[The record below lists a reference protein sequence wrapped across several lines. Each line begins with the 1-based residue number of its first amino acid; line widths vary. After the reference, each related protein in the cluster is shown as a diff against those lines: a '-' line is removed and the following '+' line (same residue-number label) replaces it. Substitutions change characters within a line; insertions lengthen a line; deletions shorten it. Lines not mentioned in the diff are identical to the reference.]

1 MKITPAVFEA
11 YLKCPTKCWLRATG
25 EAASGNTYAEW
36 VQAQNASYRETGTAR
51 LIAASPHDEVALS
64 PDMESVKTATWRLA
78 SSLAVQAEMDPCA
91 LESELHAVERV
102 PSGGRGKAAQFIP
115 IRFVFTNKLGKD
127 DKLLLALDAVAL
139 SKALKREV
147 SLGKIIHGDNHATLK
162 VKTSALAGEV
172 RKRLEQI
179 TSLFAR
185 ATPPDLVLNRHCAEC
200 EFQTR
205 CRKIAVEK
213 DDLSLLGG
221 MSEMERNRH
230 RSKGIFTVT
239 QLSYTFR
246 PRRTPKRAKNPAKP
260 RYLALQALAIRE
272 NTVYIHGTPILPQ
285 SKTQVYLD
293 IEGLPDRDF
302 HYLIGTLVVSDGQ
315 ETFHSFWAD
324 TQADEAIIFAQF
336 ADTISQLEN
345 FRVFHFGDYDTA
357 ALKRMKPHLSESH
370 QKLLDLIL
378 GQCTNVLSA
387 LYPHVYFPTY
397 SNSLK
402 DIGGLVAADCST
414 REATG
419 LHSMIWRTEWE
430 AQHELDLKAKLI
442 EYNRTDCLALKKLK
456 EFILSN
462 TASATS
468 SEETGAKVKYTDD
481 IQKARPRW
489 RMFAPKDYALED
501 LRHINK
507 CGYFDYQRE
516 KVFVKT
522 HKHFREIGDRG
533 HKRKCRSLRPNK
545 IVDLVR
551 KQCPACKSKNLQPT
565 TFRGRYSLN
574 LKFTRSGVKRAV
586 TCIRCW
592 TYICAGCGGNVTA
605 RPQFSTQQIYE
616 HDLMSWFVYFNVISG
631 LNMLKARKC
640 LEDILG
646 LRVDNGQIYRFKQ
659 YISAGYSSLDNELL
673 GAIVKSPVIHID
685 ETTVNLRDQTGYVWV
700 VTTMDMVHF
709 FYRPTRE
716 ASFLTEMF
724 GAFSGILISDF
735 FTGYDSVPCP
745 QQKCLVH
752 LVRELDDDLV
762 HNPFNDQF
770 KVLAQGFGSL
780 LRPIIETIERYGL
793 KRRHLAKHKREVDR
807 FLRTMEGLKPD
818 SELVEKYRNRF
829 VKYWPKMFT
838 FLDFDGVPWNN
849 NNAEHAIK
857 RFAKY
862 RRNAD
867 GCYTER
873 SLKEYLVLAS
883 VLETCEFNKVNVL
896 KFLLSKETTLEGL
909 LRMAGRERH
918 ARTSHTP
925 SVPTQADPESGD
937 QH

>member
-1 MKITPAVFEA
+1 MAFAWT
-11 YLKCPTKCWLRATG
+11 
-25 EAASGNTYAEW
+25 
-36 VQAQNASYRETGTAR
+36 TAR
-51 LIAASPHDEVALS
+51 
-64 PDMESVKTATWRLA
+64 
-78 SSLAVQAEMDPCA
+78 
-91 LESELHAVERV
+91 
-102 PSGGRGKAAQFIP
+102 
-115 IRFVFTNKLGKD
+115 
-127 DKLLLALDAVAL
+127 
-139 SKALKREV
+139 
-147 SLGKIIHGDNHATLK
+147 
-162 VKTSALAGEV
+162 
-172 RKRLEQI
+172 
-179 TSLFAR
+179 
-185 ATPPDLVLNRHCAEC
+185 
-200 EFQTR
+200 
-205 CRKIAVEK
+205 
-213 DDLSLLGG
+213 
-221 MSEMERNRH
+221 
-230 RSKGIFTVT
+230 FTV
-239 QLSYTFR
+239 LS
-246 PRRTPKRAKNPAKP
+246 
-260 RYLALQALAIRE
+260 
-272 NTVYIHGTPILPQ
+272 
-285 SKTQVYLD
+285 SK
-293 IEGLPDRDF
+293 
-302 HYLIGTLVVSDGQ
+302 
-315 ETFHSFWAD
+315 
-324 TQADEAIIFAQF
+324 
-336 ADTISQLEN
+336 
-345 FRVFHFGDYDTA
+345 
-357 ALKRMKPHLSESH
+357 
-370 QKLLDLIL
+370 
-378 GQCTNVLSA
+378 
-387 LYPHVYFPTY
+387 
-397 SNSLK
+397 
-402 DIGGLVAADCST
+402 
-414 REATG
+414 
-419 LHSMIWRTEWE
+419 
-430 AQHELDLKAKLI
+430 
-442 EYNRTDCLALKKLK
+442 
-456 EFILSN
+456 
-462 TASATS
+462 
-468 SEETGAKVKYTDD
+468 
-481 IQKARPRW
+481 
-489 RMFAPKDYALED
+489 
-501 LRHINK
+501 
-507 CGYFDYQRE
+507 
-516 KVFVKT
+516 
-522 HKHFREIGDRG
+522 
-533 HKRKCRSLRPNK
+533 
-545 IVDLVR
+545 
-551 KQCPACKSKNLQPT
+551 
-565 TFRGRYSLN
+565 
-574 LKFTRSGVKRAV
+574 
-586 TCIRCW
+586 
-592 TYICAGCGGNVTA
+592 
-605 RPQFSTQQIYE
+605 
-616 HDLMSWFVYFNVISG
+616 
-631 LNMLKARKC
+631 
-640 LEDILG
+640 
-646 LRVDNGQIYRFKQ
+646 
-659 YISAGYSSLDNELL
+659 ISAGYSSLDNELL